1 MFMLDPI
8 KGIFFHGGSCY
19 VFVLFANQVYKNTG
33 ATQMIAYTVLS
44 NISFLLYVH
53 MGLQCILL

>member
-1 MFMLDPI
+1 VHETNI
-8 KGIFFHGGSCY
+8 SNN
-19 VFVLFANQVYKNTG
+19 LFASVLRKCEFYWYFGLDTG